1 MINVYD
7 TERWTRLATIPSYP
21 VIGIAEGWLRPD
33 GRAVAV
39 NARLGVAQW
48 SLEPAGLARAA
59 CRLAGRNL
67 TRAEWATY
75 MGGESYRRTCPQ
87 YPAGE

>member
-1 MINVYD
+1 M
-7 TERWTRLATIPSYP
+7 
-21 VIGIAEGWLRPD
+21 GIAEGWLRPD

-39 NARLGVAQW
+39 NGRLGVARMDPGAGPGW
-48 SLEPAGLARAA
+48 RRPPAG
-59 CRLAGRNL
+59 LAGRNL

-75 MGGESYRRTCPQ
+75 LGEEHYRRTCPA